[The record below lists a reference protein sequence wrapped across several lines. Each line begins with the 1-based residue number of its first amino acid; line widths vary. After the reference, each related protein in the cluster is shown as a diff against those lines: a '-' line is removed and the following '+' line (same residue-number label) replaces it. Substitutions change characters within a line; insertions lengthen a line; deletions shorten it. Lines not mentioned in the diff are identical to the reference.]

1 MSVTRLRG
9 RIVPAFALLLAIA
22 ATLYVSSNAAKG
34 PSPHP
39 LRLRT
44 GDRFLTAADAE
55 TFLKSAAG
63 PRGGVVQFEALPTPS
78 QRESLRALGVQLQRY
93 LPDNAFIASI
103 PAGVSMAQLERA
115 GVQWVGGLRPED
127 KIAEALAV
135 YGITPEW
142 AVGADGLP
150 RFTVGLYPHVEL
162 AQAVDWLAADYGAQ
176 VSGVSRLGH
185 AVEVALPADNWAD
198 IAADA
203 RVVWLEPFW
212 PRVPH
217 NNSNRTNVTA
227 DVAQSVPY
235 NLNGLGIVVGEWDEG
250 RADPNHADFGGRII
264 SADASA
270 ISTHSTHVAG
280 TVLGG
285 GASPDFTYKG
295 MAPMAIM
302 LSHQWWNSG
311 SEMEIEYQNGIDN
324 VDMRIATNSWGVGY
338 SPPNVPNC
346 NAFLGNYFA
355 ECGNLDDVAR
365 GDLGQPVTIV
375 WSAGNE
381 RLGSSQY
388 CGSAGFTW
396 GTVTPYGTAKNV
408 LTIGAINS
416 NNSTMTSFSSW
427 GPTDD
432 GRLKP
437 ELVAPGCQTTV
448 DFGVTSTKPGSGY
461 TVACGTSMSAPT
473 VSGCVALWMQRWMA
487 SRPNPPFASTVKA
500 VFVESADDLGDPGP
514 EYDWGYGRVDVTA
527 AVDLLDQNRYLEDSI
542 VQGET
547 KTWTFTN
554 SGALSLISVTLAWD
568 DPAAAANAATTLINN
583 LNLRLIPP
591 SGPAEHLPWV
601 LNPADPSANATA
613 GVNIRDNLE
622 QVRLTGALATGT
634 WIVEVTGASVPQG
647 PQRFSLAFAPGMT
660 LSSTQ
665 QAYNLDI
672 EPVTNPASFAGVAAL
687 PFTLA
692 NMGFTADTYDVTLSS
707 SHGWAIADNPR
718 VIALGGYSDSAL
730 TYSLTIPGGTPYGTI
745 DTIVALAESQ
755 GAPPLSS
762 IDTMFVT
769 VISGRAVWTEAGRD
783 SLGVVGR
790 TVQMTARL
798 TNAGIAD
805 DTLSWTVGIALG
817 WSVSPAA
824 GSVAV
829 AQGEFADIAFDVTI
843 PPSVP
848 YGTTAQIVIAGVS
861 TDDPSAADADTMTL
875 QALPRPPH
883 PILLDPADATLSAQ
897 NIQTLRWTHDSYT
910 APPPGFAD
918 FDYYVDLADD
928 PAFTVNAVRTGLFAD
943 TQTVTAALPDGTH
956 YWRVLTVNPLGDTS
970 DLSAPRQFTT
980 DTQAPAVPTL
990 DQPADSLY
998 EADTTVTFTWQSVL
1012 DAAQYKWEM
1021 APDPSFTV
1029 AVDSALLV
1037 AAAQERTLPSCST
1050 VVYWR
1055 VTAIDAVG
1063 NRSAP
1068 SPAHRYAVYQIGDI
1082 NFDCQLSILDVVGI
1096 VEIAFRG
1103 GAFPDPEGRAEL
1115 LCNPPVDITDVARLI
1130 DIVFRGGVPPCGP
1143 N

>member
-1 MSVTRLRG
+1 MFAARLRG
-9 RIVPAFALLLAIA
+9 RLVPALALLLAVA
-22 ATLYVSSNAAKG
+22 ATLYVSTHAAKG

-44 GDRFLTAADAE
+44 GDRHLTVADSEA
-55 TFLKSAAG
+55 FLKSATG
-63 PRGGVVQFEALPTPS
+63 IRGGIVQFESIPTES
-78 QRESLRALGVQLQRY
+78 QRAALNGLGVRLQRY

-103 PAGVSMAQLERA
+103 PADVSIAQLEA
-115 GVQWVGGLRPED
+115 HGIQWVGALRAED
-127 KIAEALAV
+127 KIAEVLSV
-135 YGITPEW
+135 YGVTPEW

-150 RFTVGLYPHVEL
+150 HFTIGLYPHVNLEE
-162 AQAVDWLAADYGAQ
+162 VSGWLAADYGAQ
-176 VSGVSRLGH
+176 VTGISRLGH
-185 AVEVALPADNWAD
+185 AVEVALPADNWAE
-198 IAADA
+198 IAADE
-203 RVVWLEPFW
+203 RVVWIEPFW

-217 NNSNRTNVTA
+217 NNSNRANVNA
-227 DVAQSVPY
+227 DIAQAAPY

-280 TVLGG
+280 TVLGA
-285 GASPDFTYKG
+285 GAAPSFTYKG
-295 MAPMAIM
+295 MAPMATL
-302 LSHQWWNSG
+302 LSHQWWNTG
-311 SEMEIEYQNGIDN
+311 SEMELEYQNGIDN

-338 SPPNVPNC
+338 GPPNASNC

-365 GDLGQPVTIV
+365 GELGKPVTIV

-381 RLGSSQY
+381 RSTGSQY
-388 CGSAGFTW
+388 CGSIGFTW

-416 NNSTMTSFSSW
+416 NNSTMTGFSSW

-437 ELVAPGCQTTV
+437 ELVAPGCQTSV

-473 VSGCVALWMQRWMA
+473 VSGCIALWMQRWMA
-487 SRPNPPFASTVKA
+487 TRLEPPLSSTAKA

-527 AVDLLDQNRYLEDSI
+527 AVDLIDQNRYLEDSI
-542 VQGET
+542 TQGET

-554 SGALSLISVTLAWD
+554 SGALSLVSVTLAWD

-601 LNPADPSANATA
+601 LNPANPSASATT
-613 GVNIRDNLE
+613 GVNVRDNLE

-672 EPVTNPASFAGVAAL
+672 EPVTNPSALAGVAWL

-692 NMGFTADTYDVTLSS
+692 NMGFTADTYDVTLTS

-718 VIALGGYSDSAL
+718 VIALGAYSDSAL
-730 TYSLTIPGGTPYGTI
+730 TYSLTIPDGTPYGTI
-745 DTIVALAESQ
+745 DTVVALAASQ

-769 VISGRAVWTEAGRD
+769 VISGRAVWAEAGRD

-805 DTLSWTVGIALG
+805 DTINWTVGNALG

-829 AQGEFADIAFDVTI
+829 AQGESADIAFDVAI

-848 YGTTAQIVIAGVS
+848 YGTTAEIVVAGVS
-861 TDDPSAADADTMTL
+861 NDDPSAADADTMTL

-883 PILLDPADATLSAQ
+883 PVLLDPADALLTNQSA
-897 NIQTLRWTHDSYT
+897 QTLRWTHDAYI
-910 APPPGFAD
+910 APPPGFSN

-928 PAFTVNAVRTGLFAD
+928 PAFTVNALRTGPFPD
-943 TQTVTAALPDGTH
+943 TQTVTAALPDGAH

-970 DLSAPRQFTT
+970 DPSAARQFTT
-980 DTQAPAVPTL
+980 DTQAPAIPTL
-990 DQPADSLY
+990 NPAADSLY

-1029 AVDSALLV
+1029 AVDSALLAV
-1037 AAAQERTLPSCST
+1037 ATQDRVLPSCST
-1050 VVYWR
+1050 VVFWR
-1055 VTAIDAVG
+1055 VAAIDAAG

-1068 SPAHRYAVYQIGDI
+1068 SAPHRYAVYQVGDI

-1115 LCNPPVDITDVARLI
+1115 LCNPPIDITDVARLVDVI
-1130 DIVFRGGVPPCGP
+1130 FRNGPPPCGP